1 MSYQMK
7 PKHKSIQRKLMTVIL
22 VTTGA
27 VLLLTCTVFFI
38 YEYVT
43 YRDIKKTQLA
53 TLGEIVAANSTAAL
67 AFDNKEDAAEILQA
81 LKAEKHIVAACLF
94 DNEGHLFS
102 AYPNQISISNFP
114 DTIGTDGYSFKDGY
128 LQGFQPVIQ
137 NEKRL
142 GTLYLKTDLT
152 DLYNRFRLYG
162 LIALIFISIAFLFA
176 WFLSKLLQKRI
187 TKPILKLAETAR
199 IISDQGDYSVRAS
212 GGSNDEVGLLKDS
225 FNQMLSQ
232 IEAQN
237 EEITSLNQN
246 LEKKVKERT
255 GQLENANTILVQQNE
270 FVETIIDSSV
280 DFIAVFDNELR
291 YLSLN
296 KNAIEGYKIRKEEII
311 GKKILEIFPQLAGS
325 AMIEGLKKGLDGQ
338 MIHDPGYRS
347 SVLNR
352 HFENFFIPL
361 KNKDNIVDRVLV
373 VAHDL
378 TDIISAN
385 EKLKSLNT
393 ELEKSNRDLE
403 QFAYVASH
411 DLQEPLRKIQTFAEL
426 SERNINKPEILKRYL
441 EKIGSSGLRM
451 TDLIKAVLN
460 YSRLSVVT
468 NEFAAIDLNIVVQ
481 NIKTDLELLI
491 QEKKAII
498 KTTQLPQISGIPLQI
513 HQLFFN
519 LVTNSLKF
527 SETRPEITISANI
540 ISGIELKKYPT
551 LKNEGNYLKL
561 SFEDNGIGFDEQYAD
576 KIFSIFQRLH
586 YGNQYSGTGIGLAL
600 CKKIVENHGG
610 AITVKSEPGKGT
622 TFYIYLPVAYN
633 MVNNGRPTE
642 KNKITS

>member
-22 VTTGA
+22 LTTGA

-38 YEYVT
+38 YEYIT
-43 YRDIKKTQLA
+43 YRDIKKTQLT
-53 TLGEIVAANSTAAL
+53 TLGKIVAANSTAAL
-67 AFDNKEDAAEILQA
+67 AFDSKEDAAEILQA
-81 LKAEKHIVAACLF
+81 LKAEKNIVAACLY
-94 DNEGHLFS
+94 DNEGHPFS
-102 AYPNQISISNFP
+102 AYSNQPSESDFP
-114 DTIGTDGYSFKDGY
+114 DTIGADGYLFKDGY
-128 LQGFQPVIQ
+128 LQGFQPVVQ

-142 GTLYLKTDLT
+142 GTLYLKTNLT

-162 LIALIFISIAFLFA
+162 LIAFIFISIAFLFA
-176 WFLSKLLQKRI
+176 WFLSRLLQKKI

-255 GQLENANTILVQQNE
+255 GQLEDANAILVQQNE

-280 DFIAVFDNELR
+280 DFIAVFDNDLR

-296 KNAIEGYKIRKEEII
+296 KKAIEGYNVRKEDII
-311 GKKILEIFPQLAGS
+311 GKKVLDIFPQLKDS
-325 AMIEGLKKGLDGQ
+325 AMIEGLKKALDGQ
-338 MIHDPGYRS
+338 MVHEPGYRS
-347 SVLNR
+347 GILNR
-352 HFENFFIPL
+352 LFENFFIPL
-361 KNKDNIVDRVLV
+361 KNKDNIVDRVLL

-378 TDIISAN
+378 TDIISTN

-460 YSRLSVVT
+460 YSRLSKAD
-468 NEFAAIDLNIVVQ
+468 NEFDVIDLNIIVQ
-481 NIKTDLELLI
+481 NIQTDLELLI
-491 QEKKAII
+491 HEKKAVINA
-498 KTTQLPQISGIPLQI
+498 TPLPHINGIPLQI
-513 HQLFFN
+513 HQLFLN

-527 SETRPEITISANI
+527 SENRPEINISGNI
-540 ISGIELKKYPT
+540 IPGKELKKYPA

-561 SFEDNGIGFDEQYAD
+561 SFNDNGIGFEEQYAD
-576 KIFSIFQRLH
+576 KLFSIFQRLH
-586 YGNQYSGTGIGLAL
+586 YGNKYKGTGIGLAL

-610 AITVKSEPGKGT
+610 SITVKSEPGKGT
-622 TFYIYLPVAYN
+622 TFYIYLPIAYKL
-633 MVNNGRPTE
+633 VDNGRPAG